1 MKRNRKNTRRGL
13 LAAFAAL
20 ILLIVVIAIGRGGSG
35 LKVKDLTI
43 GDVTDST
50 IGLSW
55 QPVKHADGYRI
66 LLRSASEDAFSEA
79 QKLDGAQ
86 ASCTLT
92 NLTQATPYE
101 ISVVALKDSRETKHP
116 AVLQA
121 MTPPMQGKLDAISQ
135 AMDGTD
141 QLRVAFTP
149 NPKAASYEL
158 QYMIGEQANFDQAQ
172 TLTVQPDTDAF
183 TVSPVQYNQQYYFRV
198 RAIAGEGK
206 NAVAGAW
213 SEPQAYFALEGV
225 DLTGIDLNKPM
236 IALTFD
242 DGPGY
247 NEASDRILDV
257 LEQYGVTATF
267 FMIGEN
273 VLDHPENVKR
283 KAALHCEIG
292 NHTMRHDHIGSRVTQ
307 KDIIDCSDAIY
318 QTAGVR
324 PTCFRSPGGNTTEL
338 IRQECAKENMP
349 LYYWSVDTQDWKY
362 RNADHVYNAVMN
374 NVADGDIILMHE
386 IYVSTA
392 DAVARMIPALLDQG
406 YQLVTCRQLIAAKSG
421 KAPES
426 GTQYLDAET
435 IKNETT

>member
-1 MKRNRKNTRRGL
+1 MKRTRKNTRLGVL
-13 LAAFAAL
+13 VVGVVL
-20 ILLIVVIAIGRGGSG
+20 ILLLLVIAIARGGSG
-35 LKVKDLTI
+35 LKIGGVKI
-43 GDVTDST
+43 GDVTDSS
-50 IGLSW
+50 IALSW
-55 QPVKHADGYRI
+55 EPVRHAEGYKI
-66 LLRSASEDAFSEA
+66 LLRSEAEDSFSDA
-79 QKLDGAQ
+79 LQLDGAQ
-86 ASCTLT
+86 TSCTLT

-101 ISVVALKDSRETKHP
+101 VCVVAQKGSNETKHP

-121 MTPPMQGKLDAISQ
+121 MTPPMQGKLDAITQ

-141 QLRVAFTP
+141 QLRVTFTP

-172 TLTVQPDTDAF
+172 SLTVQPDTDAF

-198 RAIAGEGK
+198 RALAGEGK

-213 SEPQAYFALEGV
+213 SEPEAYFAMEGV

-257 LEQYGVTATF
+257 LEKYGVTATF

-283 KAALHCEIG
+283 KVELHCELG
-292 NHTMRHDHIGSRVTQ
+292 NHTMRHDHLGSRVTQ
-307 KDIIDCSDAIY
+307 ADIIDCSDAIY

-324 PTCFRSPGGNTTEL
+324 PSSFRSPGGNTTEL

-362 RNADHVYNAVMN
+362 RNADHIYNAVMN
-374 NVADGDIILMHE
+374 NVSDGDIILMHDIHKE
-386 IYVSTA
+386 S
-392 DAVARMIPALLDQG
+392 VAAALKLIPELKKKG
-406 YQLVTCRQLIAAKSG
+406 FELVTVSELAALKGVRLENGERYRSF
-421 KAPES
+421 K
-426 GTQYLDAET
+426 
-435 IKNETT
+435 